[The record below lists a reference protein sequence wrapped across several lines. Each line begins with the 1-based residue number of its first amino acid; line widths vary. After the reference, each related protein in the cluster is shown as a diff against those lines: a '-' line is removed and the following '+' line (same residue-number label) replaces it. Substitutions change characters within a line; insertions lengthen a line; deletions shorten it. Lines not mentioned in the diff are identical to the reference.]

1 MVRIG
6 TFLVI
11 LEPVVQGRQTMR
23 VDINDIADA
32 QEVVPEQTLELK
44 RDFPICLAEKFG
56 QAVQL
61 RLRKEV
67 ARLNFDI
74 YVRRTWETSPV
85 TEVLNLVTSLVFV
98 EVKDDL
104 VDVWRYTSVG
114 RAQRANAFAI
124 SLPCIGVTI
133 EVFLLEEGRTM

>member
-1 MVRIG
+1 MVGIS

-44 RDFPICLAEKFG
+44 RDFPIGFAEKFG

-74 YVRRTWETSPV
+74 YVCRTWETSPV

-104 VDVWRYTSVG
+104 VNVWRHTSVG
-114 RAQRANAFAI
+114 RAQRADAFAI
-124 SLPCIGVTI
+124 SL
-133 EVFLLEEGRTM
+133 F